1 MKIKPFS
8 NSGAK
13 SANDL
18 VQGKLLILAALVII
32 TYALILTL
40 APAVRYH
47 SGPERYRFG
56 HWPGVLVWLF
66 SFTVLHRTTSVKLL
80 NRDPLILP
88 IIALLS
94 GIGLMSIW
102 RLYPIFGQRQ
112 AIWLA
117 ISSILVFFGIEF
129 PTFINYLRRYKY
141 TWLIIG
147 LLLTGLTILMG
158 TNPSGAGPTRWL
170 QLFGLQFQPSEP
182 LKLILVI
189 YLAGFFSDHHSL
201 IEGKLKSLLPT
212 LVIIGIAV
220 LILVFQRDL
229 GTAVILLLI
238 YLAIAFTSQ
247 GNRFFLWIS
256 PLLMIITGYL
266 GYQFLDLIKLRFDTW
281 FNPFGDPTGAS
292 YQIIQSMIAIASGGL
307 FGAGPGLGSP
317 TLIPVSVSDFIY
329 AAIAEELGLLGVTL
343 ILLLFCLLIY
353 RGIKLAGR
361 TKNAFY
367 RNLILGLIFYLGIQ
381 SILIIGGNVGMLPL
395 TGVTLPFVSYGGS
408 SLIVSFCAAL
418 IILVLSDRVSSDEFS
433 QPITHPRFIIVSGMM
448 ILALAVLIFVTSLH
462 SFWYAPALVDRNDNP
477 RWIIHD
483 RFVKRGSILDRNS
496 QVIIYSEG
504 ERGNLDRNN
513 TTTPLYTT
521 MGYTNPVYGQT
532 GIETTMYQYLRGYE
546 GTPFLTRFWHDL
558 LYNQPPEGVNI
569 RLTIDLT
576 LQNTADSMLEG
587 KQGAIILMN
596 ANSGEILTIASHP
609 YYDGAALEENW
620 EELINH
626 PDSPLVNRV
635 TQGMYPPGSS
645 LFPFIA
651 SSYINQFGELP
662 EIETILEIIPDR
674 LNCALPLFD
683 DVTWSSILT
692 NGCINSQIVLGKEL
706 GSDQLHDLYEGIGF
720 YDSPRLHL
728 NVADGL
734 ISTNIGAEDL
744 LSGQSSFR
752 ISPLQMSLAV
762 SALINEGVLPGPRI
776 INAYQSPD
784 LNWTPLQKL
793 SANKSSNLDPSSSTE
808 LIEMMQVPQSPYWLV
823 TSITENEQG
832 EPITWFIGGTTPEW
846 QGQPLAVVV
855 VLEEYNPTLTRQVGA
870 LLIEQALRITLN
882 D

>member
-1 MKIKPFS
+1 MKIMAFS
-8 NSGAK
+8 NSEPK

-32 TYALILTL
+32 TYALILTF

-47 SGPERYRFG
+47 SGPQQYQYS
-56 HWPGVLVWLF
+56 HWLGVLIWFF
-66 SFTVLHRTTSVKLL
+66 SFSVLHRTTRRKLH

-88 IIALLS
+88 IIALLC
-94 GIGLMSIW
+94 GIGLLSIW

-117 ISSILVFFGIEF
+117 ISSSLLFLGIVF

-141 TWLIIG
+141 IWLLIG

-170 QLFGLQFQPSEP
+170 QLFGLHFQPSEP

-201 IEGKLKSLLPT
+201 IEGKIKSLLPT

-238 YLAIAFTSQ
+238 YLALVFTSQ

-266 GYQFLDLIKLRFDTW
+266 GYQFLDLVKVRFDTW
-281 FNPFGDPTGAS
+281 LNPFGDPTGAS

-329 AAIAEELGLLGVTL
+329 AAIAEELGFLGVTV

-381 SILIIGGNVGMLPL
+381 SILIIGGNIGLLPL
-395 TGVTLPFVSYGGS
+395 TGVTLPFISYGGS

-418 IILVLSDRVSSDEFS
+418 VLLVISDWVSSEGFS
-433 QPITHPRFIIVSGMM
+433 QPITHTRSIIVSGMM
-448 ILALAVLIFVTSLH
+448 IPAIVVLIIVTSLH
-462 SFWYAPALVDRNDNP
+462 SFWYAPALVGRNDNP

-496 QVIIYSEG
+496 QVIVFSEG
-504 ERGNLDRNN
+504 ERGSLVRNN

-521 MGYTNPVYGQT
+521 IGYTNPIYGQS
-532 GIETTMYQYLRGYE
+532 GIETTMYRYLRGYE
-546 GTPFLTRFWHDL
+546 GTSFHTRFWYDL

-576 LQNTADSMLEG
+576 LQNTADSLLEG
-587 KQGAIILMN
+587 KQGAVILMN
-596 ANSGEILTIASHP
+596 TNSGEILTMASHP

-620 EELINH
+620 EALINH
-626 PDSPLVNRV
+626 PDSPLVNRA
-635 TQGMYPPGSS
+635 TQGLYPPGSS
-645 LFPFIA
+645 LFPFVA
-651 SSYINQFGELP
+651 SSYIDQFGELP
-662 EIETILEIIPDR
+662 EIETFLEKIPDR
-674 LNCALPLFD
+674 LNCAQPLFD
-683 DVTWSSILT
+683 NINWSSILT
-692 NGCINSQIVLGKEL
+692 NGCINGQIILGDEL

-720 YDSPRLHL
+720 YNAPQLHL
-728 NVADGL
+728 NVAEGL
-734 ISTNIGAEDL
+734 ISTNIETEDL
-744 LSGQSSFR
+744 LTGLSSFR
-752 ISPLQMSLAV
+752 ISPYKCL
-762 SALINEGVLPGPRI
+762 
-776 INAYQSPD
+776 
-784 LNWTPLQKL
+784 
-793 SANKSSNLDPSSSTE
+793 
-808 LIEMMQVPQSPYWLV
+808 
-823 TSITENEQG
+823 
-832 EPITWFIGGTTPEW
+832 
-846 QGQPLAVVV
+846 
-855 VLEEYNPTLTRQVGA
+855 
-870 LLIEQALRITLN
+870 
-882 D
+882 